1 MKTIRTIISLLI
13 VAAVSFVIGGCTD
26 NDEWNEQTAG
36 GIQLSI
42 PGISTEVSETRSTP
56 AELPTPPIA
65 DFHVTI
71 VRMSNGVTIYDGP
84 FTSEKITAAPDNYS
98 ITCSYG
104 LNNIL
109 DYDSPYY
116 SGTVTAT
123 VVSTTEPTPVSVPVK
138 VANSLVSV
146 QFGDT
151 EENIARFN
159 KFYSDYA
166 LRVHVGDHFIDLNK
180 DNTASSIYVAAGSQ
194 ATLSFWGKLRAQND
208 REVTCELQ
216 SSSFPSTV
224 KAAEHYIVT
233 LSLPDPESALVVDI
247 AKVELQTATLEET
260 IPLSWLPVP
269 KVEAKHHY
277 EGGVLTGTDLTFSN
291 SYPGMSWKAVV
302 TNAAGTV
309 VRTVEGT
316 GALSSPAT
324 DETWPYLPQGNYKAT
339 YSIVGSDGNAKEASQ
354 RGFTIGAPTISV
366 KADGYTSYDKYLAGD
381 IDGANECD
389 GHTIYKPT
397 VSLGVSEALLQNNKY
412 TYSFSYTYDGA
423 KTNVSAGKNLLKISN
438 LTNQKAQIDA
448 HILRVDATFDGAS
461 ATAQKEFTVTG
472 LPYSLNLNN
481 QNEWAISSGVD
492 WSGSEVKLGGGST
505 GSQSITNTTSIC
517 LPMGTYFCA
526 DYNVNVHNG
535 VAGTTLSIT
544 CGSQELISIHE
555 DGRAFGNDDHYH
567 SGTSN
572 IVHDNNQYITTI
584 ACQNSYGASLTCS
597 YIYALTLKYANH

>member
-1 MKTIRTIISLLI
+1 LKTIRTIISFLI
-13 VAAVSFVIGGCTD
+13 VAAVSFVIGGCSD
-26 NDEWNEQTAG
+26 NDEWNEQTGG

-42 PGISTEVSETRSTP
+42 PGISTEISETRSTP

-84 FTSEKITAAPDNYS
+84 FTSEKITAAPDDYS

-104 LNNIL
+104 LNAIL

-151 EENIARFN
+151 EENIARFD

-180 DNTASSIYVAAGSQ
+180 DNTSSSIYVAAGSQ

-277 EGGVLTGTDLTFSN
+277 ESGVLTGTDLTFSN

-316 GALSSPAT
+316 GALSSLYT
-324 DETWPYLPQGNYKAT
+324 DDTWPYLPQGNYKAT

-354 RGFTIGAPTISV
+354 RGFTISAPTISV
-366 KADGYTSYDKYLAGD
+366 KADGYTSYSKYLEGE
-381 IDGANECD
+381 IDAANELD
-389 GHTIYKPT
+389 GHTIYKPAIRL
-397 VSLGVSEALLQNNKY
+397 SVSESLLKNNKY
-412 TYSFSYTYDGA
+412 SYSFSYTYDGT
-423 KTNVSAGKNLLKISN
+423 KTNVSAGKNSLKISDMA
-438 LTNQKAQIDA
+438 NQKAQIDA
-448 HILRVDATFDGAS
+448 HILRVDAAFDGAT
-461 ATAQKEFTVTG
+461 ATTQKEFIITG
-472 LPYSLNLNN
+472 LPYSIDFEK
-481 QNEWAISSGVD
+481 QDEWAISSGVT
-492 WSGSEVKLGGGST
+492 WSGTDVQFGLNST
-505 GSQSITNTTSIC
+505 GSQSITTTSAVCI
-517 LPMGTYFCA
+517 PMGTYFCA
-526 DYNVNVHNG
+526 DYSVMLHPATG
-535 VAGTTLSIT
+535 GTTFSIVVGTQTILSIQEKGINHNDVDHK
-544 CGSQELISIHE
+544 GSTGVFHE
-555 DGRAFGNDDHYH
+555 D
-567 SGTSN
+567 
-572 IVHDNNQYITTI
+572 NQYLTTI
-584 ACQNSYGASLTCS
+584 TCSNSYGAAQTRSKLYLFC
-597 YIYALTLKYANH
+597 LKYANH

>member
-1 MKTIRTIISLLI
+1 MKQFRTILSLLTLA
-13 VAAVSFVIGGCTD
+13 VATSFFGGCTES
-26 NDEWNEQTAG
+26 DEWNQTAGG

-123 VVSTTEPTPVSVPVK
+123 VVSTTEASPVSVPVK

-146 QFGDT
+146 RFGDT

-166 LRVHVGDHFIDLNK
+166 LRVHVGNHFIELNK
-180 DNTASSIYVAAGSQ
+180 ENTGSSIYVAAGSQ
-194 ATLSFWGKLRAQND
+194 ASLSFWGKLRGQND
-208 REVTCELQ
+208 REVTCELH
-216 SSSFPSTV
+216 SSSFPSSI
-224 KAAEHYIVT
+224 KAAEHIIVT

-366 KADGYTSYDKYLAGD
+366 KADGYTSYSKYLEGE
-381 IDGANECD
+381 IDAANECD

-397 VSLGVSEALLQNNKY
+397 VSLGVSESLLNNNKY

-461 ATAQKEFTVTG
+461 ATTQKEFIVTG
-472 LPYSLNLNN
+472 LPYSLDFDN
-481 QNEWAISSGVD
+481 QDEWAISSGVTWGTND
-492 WSGSEVKLGGGST
+492 IQFGHLST
-505 GSQSITNTTSIC
+505 GSQSITNSTSIC
-517 LPMGTYFCA
+517 IPTGTYYCA
-526 DYNVNVHNG
+526 DYNITVHPFTI
-535 VAGTTLSIT
+535 GTTFSVT
-544 CGSQELISIHE
+544 CGSQKIIEFEAPNSPFNEHDEPHE
-555 DGRAFGNDDHYH
+555 GTTSAFHDD
-567 SGTSN
+567 T
-572 IVHDNNQYITTI
+572 QYISAI
-584 ACQNSYGASLTCS
+584 ECHNSYGAGQTCS
-597 YIYALTLKYANH
+597 YLYALTLKYANH

>member
-1 MKTIRTIISLLI
+1 MKTINYILSLLAFTVTTSI
-13 VAAVSFVIGGCTD
+13 LGGCSES
-26 NDEWNEQTAG
+26 DECISSTGG
-36 GIQLSI
+36 GIVLTIS
-42 PGISTEVSETRSTP
+42 GISTEISETRSTP
-56 AELPTPPIA
+56 AELPTPAKA

-71 VRMSNGVTIYDGP
+71 VRQSNNVTIYDGP
-84 FTSEKITAAPDNYS
+84 FTSEKITAAPDDYAV
-98 ITCSYG
+98 TCSYG
-104 LNNIL
+104 DNAPLAI
-109 DYDSPYY
+109 DAPFY
-116 SGTVTAT
+116 SGTAYVSVT
-123 VVSTTEPTPVSVPVK
+123 SKTEATPVSVPVQ

-151 EENIARFN
+151 EENIARFD

-277 EGGVLTGTDLTFSN
+277 ESGVLTGTDLTFSN

-316 GALSSPAT
+316 GALSSLYT
-324 DETWPYLPQGNYKAT
+324 DDTWPYLPQGNYKAT

-354 RGFTIGAPTISV
+354 RSFTIGAPTFNV
-366 KADGYTSYDKYLAGD
+366 TAEGYTSYTKYLSGD
-381 IDGANECD
+381 IPAANACD
-389 GHTIYKPT
+389 GRTVYKPNIGF
-397 VSLGVSEALLQNNKY
+397 SVSESLLTGKY
-412 TYSFSYTYDGA
+412 SYSFKYTYDGS
-423 KTNVSAGKNLLKISN
+423 TSNVPAGKNKYNIGNISN
-438 LTNQKAQIDA
+438 QTPRIDA
-448 HILRVDATFDGAS
+448 HILRVDATFDGVS
-461 ATAQKEFTVTG
+461 ATKQKDFIITG
-472 LPYSLNLNN
+472 LPYSINFVNPD
-481 QNEWAISSGVD
+481 EWASSSGVTWND
-492 WSGSEVKLGGGST
+492 GNVRLGHLST
-505 GSQSITNTTSIC
+505 GSQSITNSSSIC
-517 LPMGTYFCA
+517 IPTGTYFSA
-526 DYNVNVHNG
+526 TFKATLHLFTI
-535 VAGTTLSIT
+535 GTTFSVT
-544 CGSQELISIHE
+544 CGSQKILELVGPNSPFNEHDEPHE
-555 DGRAFGNDDHYH
+555 GTTSTFHDD
-567 SGTSN
+567 T
-572 IVHDNNQYITTI
+572 QYITTI
-584 ACQNSYGASLTCS
+584 ECHNSYGAGQTCS
-597 YIYALTLKYANH
+597 YLYALTLKYANH

>member
-1 MKTIRTIISLLI
+1 MLI
-13 VAAVSFVIGGCTD
+13 VAAVSFVIGGCSD

-42 PGISTEVSETRSTP
+42 PGISTEISETRSTP
-56 AELPTPPIA
+56 AQLPTPPIA

-71 VRMSNGVTIYDGP
+71 VRQSNGVTIYDGP
-84 FTSEKITAAPDNYS
+84 FTSEKITAAPDDYT

-104 LNNIL
+104 MNAIL

-146 QFGDT
+146 RFGDT

-277 EGGVLTGTDLTFSN
+277 ESGVLTGTDLTFSN

-316 GALSSPAT
+316 GM
-324 DETWPYLPQGNYKAT
+324 
-339 YSIVGSDGNAKEASQ
+339 SIKVSTPEA
-354 RGFTIGAPTISV
+354 AVDSV
-366 KADGYTSYDKYLAGD
+366 KLVKFDYGYMLVGGTKMYNYLAPEQGD
-381 IDGANECD
+381 VN
-389 GHTIYKPT
+389 
-397 VSLGVSEALLQNNKY
+397 
-412 TYSFSYTYDGA
+412 SYTYDP
-423 KTNVSAGKNLLKISN
+423 TYDSN
-438 LTNQKAQIDA
+438 
-448 HILRVDATFDGAS
+448 R
-461 ATAQKEFTVTG
+461 
-472 LPYSLNLNN
+472 
-481 QNEWAISSGVD
+481 
-492 WSGSEVKLGGGST
+492 GG
-505 GSQSITNTTSIC
+505 
-517 LPMGTYFCA
+517 F
-526 DYNVNVHNG
+526 VR
-535 VAGTTLSIT
+535 
-544 CGSQELISIHE
+544 E
-555 DGRAFGNDDHYH
+555 H
-567 SGTSN
+567 SGG
-572 IVHDNNQYITTI
+572 YIEADI
-584 ACQNSYGASLTCS
+584 MNRYDPVDSIIHGAGRTHGPGRRYQPL
-597 YIYALTLKYANH
+597 L

>member
-1 MKTIRTIISLLI
+1 M
-13 VAAVSFVIGGCTD
+13 
-26 NDEWNEQTAG
+26 
-36 GIQLSI
+36 LSI

-56 AELPTPPIA
+56 TELPTPALA

-71 VRMSNGVTIYDGP
+71 VRQSNGVTIYDGP
-84 FTSEKITAAPDNYS
+84 FTSEKITAAPDDYAV
-98 ITCSYG
+98 TCSYG
-104 LNNIL
+104 DNAPLAF
-109 DYDSPYY
+109 DAPFY
-116 SGTVTAT
+116 SGTAYVS
-123 VVSTTEPTPVSVPVK
+123 VVSTTEATPVSVPVK

-151 EENIARFN
+151 EENIARFD

-277 EGGVLTGTDLTFSN
+277 ESGVLTGTDLTFSN

-316 GALSSPAT
+316 GALSSLYT
-324 DETWPYLPQGNYKAT
+324 DDTWPYLPQGNYKAT

-366 KADGYTSYDKYLAGD
+366 KADGYTSYSKYLEGE
-381 IDGANECD
+381 IDAANELD
-389 GHTIYKPT
+389 GHTIYKPAI
-397 VSLGVSEALLQNNKY
+397 SLSVSESLLTGKY
-412 TYSFSYTYDGA
+412 SYSFKYTYDGSTNDA
-423 KTNVSAGKNLLKISN
+423 PSGKNTYNIGNKTNQAPR
-438 LTNQKAQIDA
+438 IDA
-448 HILRVDATFDGAS
+448 HILRVDATFDGVS
-461 ATAQKEFTVTG
+461 ATNQKDFIITG
-472 LPYSLNLNN
+472 LPYSIDFGNPD
-481 QNEWAISSGVD
+481 EWASSSGVTWND
-492 WSGSEVKLGGGST
+492 ANVRLGHLST
-505 GSQSITNTTSIC
+505 GGQSITNTSSIC
-517 LPMGTYFCA
+517 LPTGTYFCA
-526 DYNVNVHNG
+526 TYKVTLHLYTI
-535 VAGTTLSIT
+535 GTTFSVT
-544 CGSQELISIHE
+544 CGSQKIIEFEGPNSPFNEHDEPHE
-555 DGRAFGNDDHYH
+555 GTTSAFHDD
-567 SGTSN
+567 T
-572 IVHDNNQYITTI
+572 QYISAI
-584 ACQNSYGASLTCS
+584 ECHNSYGAGQTCS
-597 YIYALTLKYANH
+597 YLYALTLKYANH

>member
-13 VAAVSFVIGGCTD
+13 VAAVSFVIGGCSD

-71 VRMSNGVTIYDGP
+71 VRMSNDVTIYDGP
-84 FTSEKITAAPDNYS
+84 YTSEKITAAPDNYS

-123 VVSTTEPTPVSVPVK
+123 VVSTTEATPVSVPVK

-146 QFGDT
+146 RFGDT

-180 DNTASSIYVAAGSQ
+180 ENTSSSIYVAAGSQ

-277 EGGVLTGTDLTFSN
+277 ESGVLTGTDLTFSN

-366 KADGYTSYDKYLAGD
+366 KADGYTSYSKYLEGE
-381 IDGANECD
+381 IDAANECD

-397 VSLGVSEALLQNNKY
+397 VSLGVSESLLQNNKY
-412 TYSFSYTYDGA
+412 SYSFSYTYDGT

-461 ATAQKEFTVTG
+461 ATTQKEFTVTG
-472 LPYSLNLNN
+472 LPYSLDFDN
-481 QNEWAISSGVD
+481 QDEWAISSGVTWGTND
-492 WSGSEVKLGGGST
+492 IQFGHLST
-505 GSQSITNTTSIC
+505 GSQSITNSTSIC
-517 LPMGTYFCA
+517 IPTGTYYCA
-526 DYNVNVHNG
+526 DYNITVHPFTI
-535 VAGTTLSIT
+535 GTTFSVT
-544 CGSQELISIHE
+544 CGSQKIIEFEAPNSPFNEHDE
-555 DGRAFGNDDHYH
+555 PH
-567 SGTSN
+567 SGTSA
-572 IVHDNNQYITTI
+572 VFHDDNQYISTI
-584 ACQNSYGASLTCS
+584 ECHNSYGAGQTCS
-597 YIYALTLKYANH
+597 YLYALTLKYANH